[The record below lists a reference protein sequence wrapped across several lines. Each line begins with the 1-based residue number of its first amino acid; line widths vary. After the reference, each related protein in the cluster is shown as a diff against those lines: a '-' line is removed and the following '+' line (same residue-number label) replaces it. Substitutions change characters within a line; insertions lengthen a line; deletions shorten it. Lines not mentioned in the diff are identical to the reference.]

1 MNQIT
6 HWLDSSNVYGSGDS
20 EARRLRTFQGG
31 KLRSERGL
39 NGAEMLPDNGENDC
53 KGNSRRCFLAGKFIE
68 KIIRVTL
75 IFLHFV
81 TISIHILHITI
92 HFQVT

>member
-31 KLRSERGL
+31 RLRSERGL

-53 KGNSRRCFLAGKFIE
+53 KGNSRRCFLAGKLTKVKLCLTKLFFIMLQYRF
-68 KIIRVTL
+68 I
-75 IFLHFV
+75 
-81 TISIHILHITI
+81 
-92 HFQVT
+92 

>member
-20 EARRLRTFQGG
+20 DARRLRTFQGG
-31 KLRSERGL
+31 RLRSDRGL

-53 KGNSRRCFLAGKFIE
+53 KGNSRRCFLAGKDKRKFIE
-68 KIIRVTL
+68 
-75 IFLHFV
+75 
-81 TISIHILHITI
+81 ILL
-92 HFQVT
+92 